1 MPPNVLA
8 LQIAAKPL
16 QIVSDIETYQRPIW
30 RYHGRAPMTYR
41 LTTVHTLQTIDDKQ
55 TTTGEQGRNFRPK
68 VEIPIFLFRAIFV
81 GKPGCLPA
89 FSPA

>member
-1 MPPNVLA
+1 
-8 LQIAAKPL
+8 
-16 QIVSDIETYQRPIW
+16 
-30 RYHGRAPMTYR
+30 MTYR